1 MTTGEGP
8 IEPPD
13 LALVVFLQSVE
24 RSVVDA
30 YDRVL
35 PLLGDSAKP
44 AVVKVQAHHKDYV
57 DALGKLPGTAA
68 VPTANQTLAFVLAAR
83 LQAMTDEKSALTVA
97 FGIENQLSETY
108 GFAFTTVTSPDV
120 VNLLATLMPVVS
132 THAAALAGLA
142 VLPTASAFP
151 NGPFEGTTVAGAEN
165 TDAKAG
171 FDPAA
176 FPVG

>member
-1 MTTGEGP
+1 MTTPDEP

-35 PLLGDSAKP
+35 PLLGDSVKP
-44 AVVKVQAHHKDYV
+44 AVVKLQTHHKDYV
-57 DALGKLPGTAA
+57 DALGKLTGAAA
-68 VPTANQTLAFVLAAR
+68 VPAANQTLSFVLAAR
-83 LQAMTDEKSALTVA
+83 LQTMTDEKSALTVA

-108 GFAFTTVTSPDV
+108 GFAFTTVISPDV
-120 VNLLATLMPVVS
+120 VKLLATIMSVVS
-132 THAAALAGLA
+132 MHAAALAGLA

-151 NGPFEGTTVAGAEN
+151 NGPFEGTTVAGTEN

>member
-1 MTTGEGP
+1 MTLSAEP

-13 LALVVFLQSVE
+13 LVLIVFLQTVE

-30 YDRVL
+30 YDQVL
-35 PLLGDSAKP
+35 ALLGDAAKSAVTKM
-44 AVVKVQAHHKDYV
+44 QAHHKDYV
-57 DALGKLPGTAA
+57 DALGKLAGAAA
-68 VPTANQTLAFVLAAR
+68 VPGANQTLSFLLGAR
-83 LQAMTDEKSALTVA
+83 LQTMTDEKSALTVA
-97 FGIENQLSETY
+97 SSIENQLAATY
-108 GFAFTTVTSPDV
+108 GFAFTTITSPDV
-120 VNLLATLMPVVS
+120 VKLLATIMSVVS

-151 NGPFEGTTVAGAEN
+151 NGPFEGTTVAGTEN

>member
-1 MTTGEGP
+1 MITAEP

-30 YDRVL
+30 YDHVL
-35 PLLGDSAKP
+35 PLLGDTVKP
-44 AVVKVQAHHKDYV
+44 AVATIQTHHKDYV
-57 DALGKLPGTAA
+57 GALGKLAGPAA
-68 VPTANQTLAFVLAAR
+68 VPVANQTLSFLLGAR
-83 LQAMTDEKSALTVA
+83 LQSMTDEKSALTVA
-97 FGIENQLSETY
+97 SSIENQLAATY
-108 GFAFTTVTSPDV
+108 GFAFTTIASADV
-120 VNLLATLMPVVS
+120 VKLLATIMTMVS
-132 THAAALAGLA
+132 THGAVLAGLA

-151 NGPFEGTTVAGAEN
+151 NGPFEGTTVAGTEN